1 MIDLENAKKEF
12 KKYVNTYDSENPK
25 IAKKIA
31 HSYRV
36 IEVADKIAK
45 SLELSNE
52 DVQLAKL
59 IALLHDI
66 GRFEQLKIYDT
77 FSDKDSIDHADF
89 GVDVLFKN
97 NLIRNFIKENTFD
110 NIIFKAIKNHNKYK
124 IEDGL
129 NERELLHAKII
140 RDADKTDIYRLYIID
155 LEQNENVI
163 FDYDKIAKE
172 KINQKVLDSIKANK
186 LVNSY
191 NVLNGADSYARA
203 LAFIFDYNFVEGLR
217 IVKHE
222 HYIQKLIDR
231 IRTKDNPNN
240 LDEIQNII
248 CTYMDKRI
256 A

>member
-110 NIIFKAIKNHNKYK
+110 NI
-124 IEDGL
+124 L
-129 NERELLHAKII
+129 
-140 RDADKTDIYRLYIID
+140 
-155 LEQNENVI
+155 
-163 FDYDKIAKE
+163 
-172 KINQKVLDSIKANK
+172 S
-186 LVNSY
+186 
-191 NVLNGADSYARA
+191 
-203 LAFIFDYNFVEGLR
+203 
-217 IVKHE
+217 
-222 HYIQKLIDR
+222 
-231 IRTKDNPNN
+231 DNP
-240 LDEIQNII
+240 EITIVMH
-248 CTYMDKRI
+248 T
-256 A
+256 